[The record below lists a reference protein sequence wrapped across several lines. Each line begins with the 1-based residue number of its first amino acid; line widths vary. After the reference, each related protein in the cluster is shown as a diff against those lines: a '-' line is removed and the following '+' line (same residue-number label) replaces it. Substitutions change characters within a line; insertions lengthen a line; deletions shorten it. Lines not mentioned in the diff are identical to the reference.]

1 MMNRIFS
8 YINKE
13 IKGLHEAAYFL
24 GIFTLLSQILG
35 LVRDKLLA
43 HYFGASS
50 MLDVYYASF
59 RIPDLIFVTV
69 SSLVAVSVLIPFLIR
84 EEKKGK
90 EEIQKFVSSIFTIFF
105 VSILIVVLF
114 FAIFAPFFLKLLVP
128 GIFDGEHQTIL
139 ILMTRILLLSPL
151 LLGVSNLL
159 SSINQSRKIFI
170 VSAISPL
177 LYNFAIILGII
188 FLYPVYGLPGLVL
201 GVIFGS
207 LLHMVVQVPSLAN
220 CGVKLSFTKR
230 IDWKYI
236 KEVVKLSI
244 PRTFTLAANQ
254 LSMTAMFYLA
264 SFMAIGSISVLTLSY
279 NLQSVPLAII
289 GVSYSLAA
297 FPVLTKLYSEG
308 KRDEFISHII
318 TAGRHII
325 FWSIPITVLFVV
337 LRAQIVRVIFGSG
350 NFNWD
355 NTRLVAASLALFAI
369 SVTAQSLV
377 LLFVRGFYS
386 AGMTKKPLLINTIS
400 SVLAVVFAF
409 VGYYIFNTYGLVR
422 DFFEI
427 LLRVGDIKGTS
438 VLVLPLGF
446 TLASII
452 NMIWLWRLFEKDFKG
467 FGNIL
472 RQTFFQSFCASVV
485 MGYATYLA
493 LNIFSLTFDQTKVWG
508 IFLQGFFAG
517 IIGIIVAIIVLY
529 ALRNEEVKE
538 IVKTLHGKVFRGKI
552 VVPEQTE
559 L

>member
-1 MMNRIFS
+1 MMQKIFS
-8 YINKE
+8 YLNKE

-24 GIFTLLSQILG
+24 GIFTLLSQVLG

-43 HYFGASS
+43 HYFGASV

-84 EEKKGK
+84 EEKKGR
-90 EEIQKFVSSIFTIFF
+90 EEMQKFISSIFTIFF
-105 VSILIVVLF
+105 VTILFVIAF
-114 FAIFAPFFLKLLVP
+114 FALFAPFFLKLLVP
-128 GIFDGEHQTIL
+128 GIFNGEHQSIL

-159 SSINQSRKIFI
+159 SSINQARKIFI

-177 LYNFAIILGII
+177 LYNFAIILGVI
-188 FLYPVYGLPGLVL
+188 FLYPLYGLTGLVI
-201 GVIFGS
+201 GVVFGS
-207 LLHMVVQVPSLAN
+207 LLHVAVQIPSLAT
-220 CGVKLSFTKR
+220 CGVKLSFIKKV
-230 IDWKYI
+230 DWKYV

-254 LSMTAMFYLA
+254 LSMTAMFWLA
-264 SFMAIGSISVLTLSY
+264 SFMAVGSISILTLSF

-297 FPVLTKLYSEG
+297 FPVLTRLHSEG
-308 KRDEFISHII
+308 KRNEFISHII

-355 NTRLVAASLALFAI
+355 NTRLTAASLALFAL

-386 AGMTKKPLLINTIS
+386 AGMTKKPLLINTVS
-400 SVLAVVFAF
+400 SVLAVVFAMLGF
-409 VGYYIFNTYGLVR
+409 YLFNTFQLVK

-427 LLRVGDIKGTS
+427 LLRVSDIKGTS

-446 TLASII
+446 TLASFI
-452 NMIWLWRLFEKDFKG
+452 NVVWLWRLFEKDFWG
-467 FGNIL
+467 FGKIL
-472 RQTFFQSFCASVV
+472 KQTFFQSFGASVV
-485 MGYATYLA
+485 MGYAVYLS
-493 LNIFSLTFDQTKVWG
+493 LNIFSTVFDQTKLWG

-517 IIGIIVAIIVLY
+517 IIGIFVAVIILY
-529 ALRNEEVKE
+529 ALKNEEVKE
-538 IVKTLHGKVFRGKI
+538 IGKTLSGKI
-552 VVPEQTE
+552 WKAKMVVPEQTE